1 MEQFTAF
8 LLNIALYS
16 IVPLYLTTNKP
27 QTRLISFYVF
37 NGVVLFIG
45 SFAGSVYSFSL
56 AENLAVSGGNIAF
69 GAFLMNTVML
79 IIVERNVDSLR
90 NMLRF
95 VILIDTFI
103 FAIFYFIYWVISSD
117 IGINTFHLPAELFSI
132 SFNIL
137 LLGGVLIIFELFV
150 LLVIFTQVRKFVSN
164 VALIAVIYT
173 LAFIFVMCL
182 DGLLFPLIAFTTA
195 PQLTEII
202 VGNVYSKWLLAMCY
216 SVPLLIFYT
225 VFKQKLVQFIEAPLQ
240 IKDFVFM
247 PRRVLLEKLHHYEER
262 DKKLQKEKEE
272 LLDVSMQDG
281 LTCLFNRRKYDQELA
296 AAWIKCELNASP
308 LTLVIGDVDYFK
320 LYNDY
325 YGHDKGDDCLK
336 DVALLWNRI
345 FNRPSDI
352 GARIGGEEFAYILP
366 NTSVKSC
373 VKGLERFKQQLDK
386 KNIPH
391 NNSPVALHITM
402 SFGVASLVPNEQ
414 NTTKDLF
421 KLADQRLYK
430 AKELGR
436 NTIVAE

>member
-1 MEQFTAF
+1 MDQFTAL

-16 IVPLYLTTNKP
+16 IVPLYLTTNKS
-27 QTRLISFYVF
+27 QTRLISFYVY

-56 AENLAVSGGNIAF
+56 AENLVVSGGNIAF

-79 IIVERNVDSLR
+79 IIIERNVDSLR

-103 FAIFYFIYWVISSD
+103 FVIFYFIYWVVSSE
-117 IGINTFHLPAELFSI
+117 IGINTFNLPAELFSI

-137 LLGGVLIIFELFV
+137 LLGGALIIFELFV
-150 LLVIFTQVRKFVSN
+150 LIVIFTQVSKLVSN
-164 VALIAVIYT
+164 VAIIAIVYT

-182 DGLLFPLIAFTTA
+182 DGFLFPIIAFSTS

-225 VFKQKLVQFIEAPLQ
+225 VFKHKLIQFIEAPLQ

-247 PRRVLLEKLHHYEER
+247 PRRVLLEKLHQYEER

-296 AAWIKCELNASP
+296 AEWQKCELNASP
-308 LTLVIGDVDYFK
+308 LTLVIGDVDFFK
-320 LYNDY
+320 AYNDF
-325 YGHDKGDDCLK
+325 YGHGKGDECLK
-336 DVALLWNRI
+336 EVAILWKGI
-345 FNRPSDI
+345 FKRPSDI
-352 GARIGGEEFAYILP
+352 GARIGGEEFAFILP
-366 NTSVKSC
+366 NTSVQSC
-373 VKGLERFKQQLDK
+373 VKNLEKFMQKLRK
-386 KNIPH
+386 KHIPH
-391 NNSPVALHITM
+391 EKSSVAAHLTM
-402 SFGVASLVPNEQ
+402 SCGVASVVPSEEGSI
-414 NTTKDLF
+414 KELFAIADL
-421 KLADQRLYK
+421 RLYK
-430 AKELGR
+430 AKEMGR
-436 NTIVAE
+436 NTIVAK